1 MQTRGEKGGG
11 AGSGSAIVLGS
22 MDKSRAMRAAPPE
35 EGARPKTPLAMRQMK
50 TVQSM
55 LRQQN
60 LDQEDQPEA
69 ETEPS
74 GVAVSSIVAP

>member
-1 MQTRGEKGGG
+1 
-11 AGSGSAIVLGS
+11 
-22 MDKSRAMRAAPPE
+22 
-35 EGARPKTPLAMRQMK
+35 MRQMK

-60 LDQEDQPEA
+60 LGQEEKPEA

-74 GVAVSSIVAP
+74 GVAVVVFSTVAVSSSVAP

>member
-1 MQTRGEKGGG
+1 
-11 AGSGSAIVLGS
+11 
-22 MDKSRAMRAAPPE
+22 
-35 EGARPKTPLAMRQMK
+35 MRQMK

-60 LDQEDQPEA
+60 LGQEDQPEA

-74 GVAVSSIVAP
+74 VAVVVFSTVAVSSSVAP

>member
-1 MQTRGEKGGG
+1 
-11 AGSGSAIVLGS
+11 
-22 MDKSRAMRAAPPE
+22 
-35 EGARPKTPLAMRQMK
+35 MRQMK

-74 GVAVSSIVAP
+74 GVAVVVFPTVAP